1 MSLDTFFPNKAQ
13 VEDLLL
19 KALSPESREIEM
31 KLSPSIQVETLVSSG
46 TVELGDP
53 LANRNRMVVRNLDLV
68 RTARIGGSGIT
79 EKVGY
84 LLEPQQEL
92 TIVFDPATAV
102 SVYGRAT
109 GAELKVE
116 VIES

>member
-1 MSLDTFFPNKAQ
+1 MSVDIMLPNGRQ
-13 VEDLLL
+13 MDDLLL
-19 KALSPESREIEM
+19 KSLQPKSEEIEL
-31 KLSPSIQVETLVSSG
+31 KISPSIQVETLVSSG

-53 LANRNRMVVRNLDLV
+53 LANRNRMVVRNLDSV

-84 LLEPQQEL
+84 LLEPMQEL
-92 TIVFDPATAV
+92 TILFDTSAAV